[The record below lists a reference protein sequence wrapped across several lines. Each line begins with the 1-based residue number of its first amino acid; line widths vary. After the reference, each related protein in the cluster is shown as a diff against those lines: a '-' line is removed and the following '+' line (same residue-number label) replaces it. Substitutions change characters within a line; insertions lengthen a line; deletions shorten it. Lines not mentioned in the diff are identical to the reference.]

1 MKGPVVY
8 PRKEKVVM
16 IGPPGVGKSAIT
28 NRIVQDVFRPNTA
41 ATVGA
46 AFMSKIFTVKNQE
59 LRLDIWDTGGS
70 EKYRSLAPMYYRDA
84 RAAVVVFDL
93 TDPNSQL
100 QATEWVD
107 EIREQGRPEVV
118 LVGAANKKDL
128 VPERRISSEEVQNF
142 ARENQLDSIF
152 EVSAK
157 TGNNVIALFEHLCEQ
172 LVELSPVTSEGR
184 VSSDYITGK
193 QESKCNC

>member
-1 MKGPVVY
+1 MKAPVLS

-28 NRIVQDVFRPNTA
+28 NRIVQDVFRPNTV

-46 AFMSKIFTVKNQE
+46 AFMSKVFTINNQE

-70 EKYRSLAPMYYRDA
+70 ERYRSLAPMYYREA
-84 RAAVVVFDL
+84 RGAVVVFDL
-93 TDPNSQL
+93 TEPNSRI
-100 QATEWVD
+100 QAAEWID
-107 EIREQGRPEVV
+107 EIREQGRPDIV
-118 LVGAANKKDL
+118 LVGAANKNDL
-128 VPERRISSEEVQNF
+128 MDQRKIAPEEVLNF

-157 TGNNVIALFEHLCEQ
+157 TGNNVTALFARLSEQ
-172 LVELSPVTSEGR
+172 LVELAPVTPDGR
-184 VSSDYITGK
+184 VPANYITG
-193 QESKCNC
+193 EREDKCGC

>member
-1 MKGPVVY
+1 MKPPIVY

-28 NRIVQDVFRPNTA
+28 NRIVQDVFRANTA

-46 AFMSKIFTVKNQE
+46 AFMSKVFTVNNQE
-59 LRLDIWDTGGS
+59 LRLDIWDTGGA
-70 EKYRSLAPMYYRDA
+70 EKYRSLAPMYYREA

-100 QATEWVD
+100 QATEWID
-107 EIREQGRPEVV
+107 EIREQGRPDVV
-118 LVGAANKKDL
+118 LVGAANKDDL
-128 VPERRISSEEVQNF
+128 VDQRKIAPEEVVNF
-142 ARENQLDSIF
+142 GRENQLDSIF

-157 TGNNVIALFEHLCEQ
+157 TGNNVAALFAHLCQQ
-172 LVELSPVTSEGR
+172 LVELSPVTPEGR
-184 VSSDYITGK
+184 VSTHYITGK
-193 QESKCNC
+193 RETKCDC